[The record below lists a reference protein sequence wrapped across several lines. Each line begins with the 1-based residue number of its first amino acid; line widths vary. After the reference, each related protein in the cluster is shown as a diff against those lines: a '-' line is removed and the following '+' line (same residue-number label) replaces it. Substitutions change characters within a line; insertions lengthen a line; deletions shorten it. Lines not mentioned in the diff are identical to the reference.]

1 MQCFTV
7 LNPDL
12 EIVVGTFAGCP
23 KFTFRG
29 YAGSKAEEY
38 AETKAVTTAPVT
50 QYIRGDLNGNGTV
63 GVDDAQAALIAYT
76 EQFAGNDSG
85 LNAVQMKAADVNGDG
100 ALTVEDAQFILIY
113 YTENT
118 VAGKSLTW
126 DDLLN
131 KP

>member
-1 MQCFTV
+1 M
-7 LNPDL
+7 
-12 EIVVGTFAGCP
+12 
-23 KFTFRG
+23 
-29 YAGSKAEEY
+29 
-38 AETKAVTTAPVT
+38 
-50 QYIRGDLNGNGTV
+50 
-63 GVDDAQAALIAYT
+63 DDAQAALIAYT

-100 ALTVEDAQFILIY
+100 ALTVEDAQYILIY